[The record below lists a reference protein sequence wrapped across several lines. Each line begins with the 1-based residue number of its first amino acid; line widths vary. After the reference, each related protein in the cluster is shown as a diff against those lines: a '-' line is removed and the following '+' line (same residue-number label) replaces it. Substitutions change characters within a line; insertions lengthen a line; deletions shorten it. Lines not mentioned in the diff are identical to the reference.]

1 MDSKLLDSQY
11 LDNNFDRYYL
21 IQWPYCQEFDEIE
34 DVEDDE
40 VIPTYIQGTT
50 TPASFVSEKLISRL
64 KEDGF

>member
-1 MDSKLLDSQY
+1 MDSKFLDSQY

-21 IQWPYCQEFDEIE
+21 IPWPDCQGFDEIE

-50 TPASFVSEKLISRL
+50 TPATFVSEKLISRL